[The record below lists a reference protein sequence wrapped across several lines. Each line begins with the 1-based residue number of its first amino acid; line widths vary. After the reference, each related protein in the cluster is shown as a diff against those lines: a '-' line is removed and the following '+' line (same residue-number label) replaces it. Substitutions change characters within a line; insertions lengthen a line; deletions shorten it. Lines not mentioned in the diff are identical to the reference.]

1 MATTNATISIDSAI
15 TDSSL
20 SISNNTLLN
29 LAGSTN
35 GVNTLTSVTKTL
47 SSTTQADL
55 ITTASVATTHA
66 YVYINNPSI
75 DETEFFKLTIGAHDG
90 AEVEEIGIRNTSS
103 NKAEH
108 VKISL
113 HASASTDVTV
123 QIVGRLYGGDFMWF
137 PWDVDDDIT
146 CIPST
151 AEDMVIEYMVF
162 S

>member
-75 DETEFFKLTIGAHDG
+75 DETEFFKITIGAHDG
-90 AEVEEIGIRNTSS
+90 AEVEEI
-103 NKAEH
+103 
-108 VKISL
+108 
-113 HASASTDVTV
+113 
-123 QIVGRLYGGDFMWF
+123 GRLYGGDFMWF
-137 PWDVDDDIT
+137 PWDVGDDIT

-151 AEDMVIEYMVF
+151 SEDMVIEYMVF

>member
-1 MATTNATISIDSAI
+1 MATTNATITLDSSI
-15 TDSSL
+15 TDSPL

-35 GVNTLTSVTKTL
+35 GVNTMTSVTKTL

-75 DETEFFKLTIGAHDG
+75 DETEFFKITIGAHDG
-90 AEVEEIGIRNTSS
+90 AEVEEIG
-103 NKAEH
+103 
-108 VKISL
+108 
-113 HASASTDVTV
+113 
-123 QIVGRLYGGDFMWF
+123 RLYAGDFMWF

>member
-1 MATTNATISIDSAI
+1 MATTNATITLNSSI
-15 TDSSL
+15 TDSPL

-35 GVNTLTSVTKTL
+35 GVNTMTSVTKTL

-75 DETEFFKLTIGAHDG
+75 DETEFFKITIGAHDG
-90 AEVEEIGIRNTSS
+90 AEVEEIG
-103 NKAEH
+103 
-108 VKISL
+108 
-113 HASASTDVTV
+113 
-123 QIVGRLYGGDFMWF
+123 RLYAGDFMWF

>member
-15 TDSSL
+15 TDSLL

-55 ITTASVATTHA
+55 ITAASVATTHA

-75 DETEFFKLTIGAHDG
+75 DETEFFKITIGAHDG
-90 AEVEEIGIRNTSS
+90 AEVEEI
-103 NKAEH
+103 
-108 VKISL
+108 
-113 HASASTDVTV
+113 
-123 QIVGRLYGGDFMWF
+123 GRLYGGDFMWF